1 LTSYRIGAR
10 ARAEHRQSGRQ
21 RDKAACR
28 LSLREADAEA
38 ACQDFGNCHHRLEPI
53 ARSSLVSGKPA
64 INKIHLLVVRRH
76 VAKRLANP
84 HCVCPLLN
92 MPAWLCPRPPA
103 NRETAATEMVQPAEQ
118 QQQQPPQS
126 VHQPTLQTNE
136 TSPQRGVFW
145 LWQLGNPTAQHLA
158 QLGASE
164 HLNNCAQSANLL

>member
-1 LTSYRIGAR
+1 
-10 ARAEHRQSGRQ
+10 
-21 RDKAACR
+21 
-28 LSLREADAEA
+28 
-38 ACQDFGNCHHRLEPI
+38 
-53 ARSSLVSGKPA
+53 
-64 INKIHLLVVRRH
+64 
-76 VAKRLANP
+76 
-84 HCVCPLLN
+84 